1 MHIASILRLEMWGFL
16 ALLGATVFYRLLTR
30 QINLSG
36 LLIRKN
42 GARATSPERIQLLLA
57 TIAMCANYLH
67 SVITSPTGNLPDV
80 DPKWLYVFGGSSA
93 VYAAGKAWTELKTLT
108 SDLERKA

>member
-1 MHIASILRLEMWGFL
+1 MQVASILRAELLGFL
-16 ALLGATVFYRLLTR
+16 ALVGAIVAYRLLTR
-30 QINLSG
+30 QISLKG

-42 GARATSPERIQLLLA
+42 GARAASPERIQLLLA
-57 TIAMCANYLH
+57 SIAMSANYLH
-67 SVITSPTGNLPDV
+67 SVFNSTTGNLPDI

-93 VYAAGKAWTELKTLT
+93 VYAAGKALTELKSIA